1 MKRQSDFRVGSRRRL
16 MSEINVVPYIDV
28 MLVLL
33 VVFMITAPML
43 AQGVKVDLPDAN
55 AAPINIKDEEPLVL
69 SVKRDGSYRIN
80 MGAQQGSAVNIADVV
95 ARVGAVKRQ
104 KPAALVLVAGDDAV
118 PYGRVVKLMAAL
130 QQAGVADVGLVTEP
144 GVAPVPAPQKKLR

>member
-1 MKRQSDFRVGSRRRL
+1 MKRQSDFRVGPRRKL

-80 MGAQQGSAVNIADVV
+80 IGAQQDSAVTVADVV
-95 ARVGAVKRQ
+95 SRVGAVKRQ
-104 KPAALVLVAGDDAV
+104 KPATLVLVAGDDAV

>member
-1 MKRQSDFRVGSRRRL
+1 RKP

-55 AAPINIKDEEPLVL
+55 TAPINIKDEEPLVL

-80 MGAQQGSAVNIADVV
+80 IGAQQDSAVTVADVV
-95 ARVGAVKRQ
+95 LRVGAVKRQ
-104 KPAALVLVAGDDAV
+104 KPATLVLVAGDDAV

-144 GVAPVPAPQKKLR
+144 GVAPGHAPQKKLR

>member
-1 MKRQSDFRVGSRRRL
+1 MKRQSDFRVGPRRKL

-80 MGAQQGSAVNIADVV
+80 IGAQQDSAVTVADVV

-104 KPAALVLVAGDDAV
+104 KPATLVLVAGDDAV